1 MTANR
6 LLQNNLIRIKKTD
19 YKKKEKIFNSILK
32 KNLQNINN
40 ENNIFHILS
49 KNFKLN
55 FNLKDLK
62 KFKKFQSIVIIGM
75 GGSILGA
82 EAIYEFLKHKVKKKI
97 YFLDDLSEE
106 KIIQIKRNLKIK
118 KTLFLIISKSGNTV
132 ETSANLFLFNI
143 LKKNAKN
150 IILISEKKNNFLNFL
165 SKKFNLFF
173 IEHKDYIGGRYSVLS
188 EVGAVPTLLMGLSF
202 KKLRS
207 NILKYI
213 RGENLNYLKKS
224 TIQLSYLL
232 KQNKSNNLIFL
243 NYSPKLEKFLFW
255 LQQLIGESLGK
266 KGLGFLPVVSNVPKD
281 HHSLL
286 QLYLDGPK
294 NKVFYIFSLDIK
306 ESKKI
311 KTKKIFKDM
320 NFLNYK
326 RLQQIK
332 TAQKKALI
340 QCFKKNKII
349 FKEISIDKINEK
361 TLGELFSYFIIET
374 IFLGEISRINPFDQP
389 AVEQV
394 KVFTKKSLS

>member
-188 EVGAVPTLLMGLSF
+188 EVGAVPTLLMGLNF

-207 NILKYI
+207 NILKCT
-213 RGENLNYLKKS
+213 RGENL
-224 TIQLSYLL
+224 T
-232 KQNKSNNLIFL
+232 
-243 NYSPKLEKFLFW
+243 
-255 LQQLIGESLGK
+255 
-266 KGLGFLPVVSNVPKD
+266 
-281 HHSLL
+281 
-286 QLYLDGPK
+286 
-294 NKVFYIFSLDIK
+294 
-306 ESKKI
+306 
-311 KTKKIFKDM
+311 
-320 NFLNYK
+320 
-326 RLQQIK
+326 
-332 TAQKKALI
+332 
-340 QCFKKNKII
+340 
-349 FKEISIDKINEK
+349 
-361 TLGELFSYFIIET
+361 
-374 IFLGEISRINPFDQP
+374 
-389 AVEQV
+389 
-394 KVFTKKSLS
+394 

>member
-106 KIIQIKRNLKIK
+106 KIIQTKRNLKIK

-188 EVGAVPTLLMGLSF
+188 EVGAVPTLLMGLNF

-207 NILKYI
+207 NILKCA
-213 RGENLNYLKKS
+213 RGENLTYLKKS

-311 KTKKIFKDM
+311 KTKKS
-320 NFLNYK
+320 L
-326 RLQQIK
+326 
-332 TAQKKALI
+332 
-340 QCFKKNKII
+340 KI
-349 FKEISIDKINEK
+349 
-361 TLGELFSYFIIET
+361 
-374 IFLGEISRINPFDQP
+374 
-389 AVEQV
+389 
-394 KVFTKKSLS
+394 

>member
-1 MTANR
+1 
-6 LLQNNLIRIKKTD
+6 
-19 YKKKEKIFNSILK
+19 
-32 KNLQNINN
+32 
-40 ENNIFHILS
+40 
-49 KNFKLN
+49 
-55 FNLKDLK
+55 
-62 KFKKFQSIVIIGM
+62 M

-188 EVGAVPTLLMGLSF
+188 EVGAVPTLLMGLNF

-213 RGENLNYLKKS
+213 RGENLTYLKKS